1 MSTKLGALLL
11 AAALG
16 AAAETVLTQ
25 DPWPRWRGPFDNG
38 VARGDAPL
46 EWGDGK
52 NIAWK
57 VAIPGRGFSTPVIWG
72 DRMFLTT
79 AIPAKTEAAPAPAGE
94 RQGRPGGGGGAGGG
108 AASGIEH
115 KFVVMALDRSTGKT
129 LWESVAIVA
138 TPHEGYHR
146 KYGSFASNSP
156 VTDGKYVWAFFGSRG
171 IYCYDLEGKL
181 VWKKNY
187 RPLQMRNQ
195 FGEGTAAVLAED
207 RLILN
212 FDDETDSF
220 IVALD
225 KTTGEELWRMAR
237 DEPSSWAPPKLIEHD
252 GVKQIIVSATKKVRS
267 YDPKTGKLLWECGGL
282 GTNVIPA
289 PVMDDGRLFVM
300 SGHREPNLLAIKLG
314 GKGDLTGTDAVLW
327 NNQRGNAYTASPV
340 LADGKLYFVTDS
352 GLLTCLD
359 AATGKPHYAQV
370 RLPKPYNFK
379 ASPVAANGKLYLATE
394 QGDVVVVKMG
404 ETFEV
409 LATNTLT
416 DQFFIASPVVAD
428 GSLYLRSLENL
439 YCIRQQ

>member
-1 MSTKLGALLL
+1 MIMPNKLGVLLFS
-11 AAALG
+11 AALG
-16 AAAETVLTQ
+16 AGAETVLSP

-38 VARGDAPL
+38 VARGDAPT
-46 EWGDGK
+46 EWSDTK
-52 NIAWK
+52 NVAWK

-72 DRMFLTT
+72 DRLFLTT
-79 AIPAKTEAAPAPAGE
+79 AVPTESAPAGQPGE
-94 RQGRPGGGGGAGGG
+94 GGGRGAGGG
-108 AASGIEH
+108 AAAGVEH
-115 KFVVMALDRSTGKT
+115 KFIVMALDRRTGKT
-129 LWESVAIVA
+129 VWEAVA
-138 TPHEGYHR
+138 TVARPHEGYHR

-156 VTDGKYVWAFFGSRG
+156 VTDGKHLWAFFGSRG
-171 IYCYDLEGKL
+171 IYCYTLDGRL
-181 VWKKNY
+181 VWKKSF
-187 RPLQMRNQ
+187 RPLKMRNQ

-220 IVALD
+220 LVALD

-237 DEPSSWAPPKLIEHD
+237 DEPSSWAPPKLVEHD
-252 GVKQIIVSATKKVRS
+252 GVKQIVVSATRKVRS
-267 YDPKTGKLLWECGGL
+267 YDPQTGKLLWECGGL

-289 PVMDDGRLFVM
+289 PVDADGRLFVM

-327 NNQRGNAYTASPV
+327 TNQRGNAYTASPV
-340 LADGKLYFVTDS
+340 LDGGKLYFVTDN
-352 GLLTCLD
+352 GMLTCLD
-359 AATGKPHYAQV
+359 AATGKPYYAQV

-404 ETFEV
+404 EKFEV

-416 DQFFIASPVVAD
+416 DQFFVASPVVAD
-428 GSLYLRSLENL
+428 GDLYLRSHENV